1 MAKRLSKSLE
11 TLEKGNISTS
21 KFYRLLEIKNE
32 FKDFIWQY
40 EELQE
45 LSTEDIE
52 MARES
57 KNECEQVLYELKIL
71 LREASKILSTSVIQ
85 NYDTKDITLG
95 SIYKWHHAGKQEIL
109 YLVQWVFPK
118 CGPDQC
124 GFRCSAVYFSGQNS
138 LSAVWKNSQQCGFF

>member
-1 MAKRLSKSLE
+1 MAKKLSKSLE
-11 TLEKGNISTS
+11 TLEKGHISTS

-45 LSTEDIE
+45 LSSEDIE

-57 KNECEQVLYELKIL
+57 KNECEQVLYELKVL
-71 LREASKILSTSVIQ
+71 LREASKILSTSVVQ

-95 SIYKWHHAGKQEIL
+95 SIYK
-109 YLVQWVFPK
+109 
-118 CGPDQC
+118 
-124 GFRCSAVYFSGQNS
+124 
-138 LSAVWKNSQQCGFF
+138 